1 MLANVSNSSPE
12 VQDVL
17 HSETADQCSLD
28 LSLSN
33 CLEVKKHLTSAIDA
47 LKWLQ
52 NNQQTFFHS
61 STQPESRPLWHELRR
76 LAMNACLFPLE
87 HQALARVF
95 GRVNPSL
102 SEHEV
107 EIFAKFRHLMYEP
120 KRGLSFRARV
130 RSRAY
135 SSESRPKDLKY
146 ALPGALSDVAVLFL
160 RSVLQNEVTALQKCT
175 DGSCGEPALHSI
187 SEFKRVSAAYSHTNG
202 SKVRATTAALDVAVP
217 DSPKGAFSS
226 LSSGLLSNNEASD
239 LLSVLRELPQSISQA
254 IERGFA
260 QQTHTQPMNLLPA
273 VGANTSSN
281 ASEVNPLAAVYL
293 TDMLT
298 VWNTYSSPTE
308 KTVDEAR
315 RSIKKFDEFCILRFG
330 KKFMLH
336 ELTRECAIAWRDYYM
351 EQPAY
356 NNLTSRVSVNTIAK
370 HFGLVGAVISA
381 YRIQFGLSDGHEFAK
396 PFHRKTKRAEAVTI
410 EHFELAELNMIIAS
424 QQYQDLK
431 HRVDDAA
438 RGALRLAIPF
448 AALTG
453 ARLEE
458 IAQLKAGDFYELNGV
473 WFAKIVSEPKK
484 AKALVAGKV
493 GSELKERRTKT
504 RKTRHICLP
513 KALMHTAAGERIKGL
528 VKGRADQFFIP
539 GVDHDMWGNR
549 SASISKAF
557 ARFLDEVGIRSRSK
571 VFHSFRHT
579 FEEFAKGF
587 VGAGTP
593 LGVHREII
601 DAQIGHGDGGNNKN
615 RYGSDNFPV
624 HRLAIAFAN
633 FEYPT
638 ICF

>member
-1 MLANVSNSSPE
+1 MQTDTSDGSPE
-12 VQDVL
+12 VRDVL
-17 HSETADQCSLD
+17 ESEVFDQSFLD
-28 LSLSN
+28 HIRSDS
-33 CLEVKKHLTSAIDA
+33 LEVEKHLKSAVDA

-52 NNQQTFFHS
+52 NNQQNFFQS
-61 STQPESRPLWHELRR
+61 STQPESKPLWQELRR
-76 LAMNACLFPLE
+76 LAMNTCLFPLE
-87 HQALARVF
+87 HQALALVF
-95 GRVNPSL
+95 RRTN
-102 SEHEV
+102 SEIPAQEV
-107 EIFAKFRHLMYEP
+107 EILAKLRHLMFEP
-120 KRGLSFRARV
+120 SRGLSFRARAKLH
-130 RSRAY
+130 AY

-160 RSVLQNEVTALQKCT
+160 RSVLQDEVTALQECT
-175 DGSCGEPALHSI
+175 DGSCGKPSLHSI
-187 SEFKRVSAAYSHTNG
+187 SEFKRVSAAYSHANG
-202 SKVRATTAALDVAVP
+202 TKVRATTAAPDAALS
-217 DSPKGAFSS
+217 DSPKSAFSS
-226 LSSGLLSNNEASD
+226 LSSSLLSSNEALD
-239 LLSVLRELPQSISQA
+239 LLSVFKDLPQSISLA
-254 IERGFA
+254 IEKGIA
-260 QQTHTQPMNLLPA
+260 QHTRSEPVNLLPA
-273 VGANTSSN
+273 VGAATSSN
-281 ASEVNPLAAVYL
+281 VSEVNPLAAVYL

-356 NNLTSRVSVNTIAK
+356 NNPTSRVSVNTIAK
-370 HFGLVGAVISA
+370 HFGLVGAVVSA

-410 EHFELAELNMIIAS
+410 EHFELAELNMIVAS

-513 KALMHTAAGERIKGL
+513 NALMHTAAGERIKGL

-615 RYGSDNFPV
+615 RYGSDSFPV
-624 HRLAIAFAN
+624 QRLAIAFAN
-633 FEYPT
+633 L
-638 ICF
+638 